1 MAKVVTR
8 VGTPTSRTD
17 IMKMR
22 GKDTLTEIVGKKTFA
37 ETFYFIVT
45 GKEPTPTQVKVFD
58 ACLIILMD
66 HGITPNALVARMVEE
81 ACPEDAQIPI
91 AAGLLMVG
99 NKYAGTMVGAAV
111 MLAEGIKAP
120 DQRAWA
126 ADYVAKARAAK
137 RRIAGFGH
145 PYYTPDDPRAA
156 RLFEIAAE
164 AGVKGDYIKL
174 LKMVSEEIDKQGK
187 HLTLNVTGAMGALL
201 SEIGFP
207 VQVMRAVSVIGRA
220 AGLVA
225 HILEEKQTGNAVA
238 NSVIDHVNNIE
249 YEDPA

>member
-1 MAKVVTR
+1 MAKVVTK

-17 IMKMR
+17 VIKMR
-22 GKDTLTEIVGKKTFA
+22 GKDTLAEIVGKKTFA

-45 GKEPTPTQVKVFD
+45 GQMPNATQTKVFD

-99 NKYAGTMVGAAV
+99 NKYAGTMTGAAV
-111 MLAEGIKAP
+111 MLSEGIKAP
-120 DQRAWA
+120 DQAAWA
-126 ADYVAKARAAK
+126 AEYVAKARAAK

-156 RLFEIAAE
+156 RMFQIAEE
-164 AGVKGDYIKL
+164 AGVKGDYIRL
-174 LKMVSEEIDKQGK
+174 IKMVSAEIDKQGK

-201 SEIGFP
+201 LEIGFP
-207 VQVMRAVSVIGRA
+207 VEVMRSVSVIGRA

-225 HILEEKQTGNAVA
+225 HILEEKRTGNAVA
-238 NSVIDHVNNIE
+238 NSVIDHVNHID
-249 YEDPA
+249 YEDPS